1 MGTHWPTLEQEVNS
15 QRREVLLS
23 SIGELVEGV
32 SGDHVPA
39 DELHGRVALRGLLPQ
54 DGAGEH

>member
-1 MGTHWPTLEQEVNS
+1 MSCTGKEWKT
-15 QRREVLLS
+15 EVLLS
-23 SIGELVEGV
+23 SIGELVEGI
-32 SGDHVPA
+32 SGDHMPT